1 MAFGIRVGD
10 LVFAKCSEDVWYNVK
25 ILEVHSDHLYV
36 EYVDYGHRDEVSL
49 RDVVKHPKDIP
60 NGDLIDEHVTS
71 PMQSV
76 KKRDF

>member
-1 MAFGIRVGD
+1 MAFTGIRAGD
-10 LVFAKCSEDVWYNVK
+10 LVIAKCDDVWYNAK
-25 ILEVHSDHLYV
+25 ILRVHSDHLDV
-36 EYVDYGHRDEVSL
+36 EYVDYGHTDEVSL

-76 KKRDF
+76 KNT

>member
-1 MAFGIRVGD
+1 MACTGIRVDD
-10 LVFAKCSEDVWYNVK
+10 LVFAKCDDVWYNAK
-25 ILEVHSDHLYV
+25 ILRVHSDHLDV
-36 EYVDYGHRDEVSL
+36 GNVDYGHRDEVSL

-76 KKRDF
+76 KNT